1 MIELLKEECEIK
13 LGLKIKTL
21 GDCNF
26 LSEAILNTLNTELNY
41 NTLRRIWGLAPYV
54 KPRISTLNI
63 LSQFNG
69 YNDYSH
75 FSSTH
80 KYKKELKNQDLIY
93 KLIYKTD
100 HRELFRF
107 VKKIKRSSSD
117 FPNSVIRLSRELIYR
132 KDYDLLD
139 KLFTTKELQHDS
151 FSYTEA
157 LYIGNS
163 IGLLI
168 RENPFQYNKLQKN
181 INFIRLVYLTFV
193 DYSSISRYYGD
204 WINLTSKSP
213 QASDIS
219 HFCESVRQFKKFLFL
234 KELDSNTL
242 DLVDTKDLHPILLGR
257 ILSVR
262 ILAGNY
268 KTLES
273 LLTPYFNS
281 VSERNSTQIEMS
293 YELMISAIT
302 SRNRELMGYIQ
313 TQINPNIQPK
323 FHYHKNHINVYYL
336 MCMFYNKLINNN
348 PEKKKFSK
356 LFNPNELQSSY
367 EEYITLLILIFNY
380 SETGSKNLKARYKQK
395 YMDLARELNYPY
407 FLEDLL
413 DNYFTPLHKG

>member
-1 MIELLKEECEIK
+1 MIDLLKEECEIK
-13 LGLKIKTL
+13 IGLKIKTL
-21 GDCNF
+21 GDCKF
-26 LSEAILNTLNTELNY
+26 LSDAIFNTLNIELNY
-41 NTLRRIWGLAPYV
+41 NTLRRIWGLASYV
-54 KPRISTLNI
+54 KPRLTTLDI

-69 YNDYSH
+69 YNNYSH
-75 FSSTH
+75 FSNTCI
-80 KYKKELKNQDLIY
+80 YRKELKNQDRIY

-100 HRELFRF
+100 HSELLSFI
-107 VKKIKRSSSD
+107 KKIKKTSSD
-117 FPNSVIRLSRELIYR
+117 FPNIIIRLSRELIYR

-151 FSYTEA
+151 FTYTEA

-168 RENPFQYNKLQKN
+168 RENPFQCKKLQQN

-193 DYSSISRYYGD
+193 DYSSISSYYGD
-204 WINLTSKSP
+204 WINLASKSP
-213 QASDIS
+213 QTPDIS
-219 HFCESVRQFKKFLFL
+219 HFCESFTQFKKFLFL
-234 KELDSNTL
+234 KPLDAKFQ
-242 DLVDTKDLHPILLGR
+242 DLVETKDLHPILLGR

-281 VSERNSTQIEMS
+281 VTERNSTQIEMS
-293 YELMISAIT
+293 YELIISAIT
-302 SRNRELMGYIQ
+302 SRNIDLMGYLK
-313 TQINPNIQPK
+313 TQINPSIQPK

-336 MCMFYNKLINNN
+336 MCMFYYKLINNT

-356 LFNPNELQSSY
+356 LFNPTELQSSY

-380 SETGSKNLKARYKQK
+380 SETGSKNLKARYKQN
-395 YMDLARELNYPY
+395 YMDLAQELNYPY
-407 FLEDLL
+407 FLEGLL
-413 DNYFTPLHKG
+413 DNYFTPLS